1 MKLPIARRPLC
12 LRSATRVDPA
22 AGRRSRSAIKLLQG
36 SQMGLGMSAQRRGS
50 RDGTKHNEDGVPRT
64 HAVSRQQQHEQLVAP
79 PQTHTIA

>member
-1 MKLPIARRPLC
+1 MTLRGDRSV